1 MTFVYRGYDKSGR
14 RAKGTVTETSL
25 EHAKERLKAQGILIE
40 SIRPKT
46 RLLMR
51 PVPPALVAALG
62 RNLSLYLKAGISLN
76 QGLHLIAE
84 NYPKKSRQ
92 HAFLE
97 EVAKLIEGG
106 SSFSDAL
113 ALQSVYSV
121 PPYFL
126 QTIKVAQ
133 KSGNLEMVLT
143 ELSDYVTEQ
152 EKIKRDVVK
161 AFIYPSFILLIAIA
175 MINFMLTTIIPKIVD
190 MFESTKS
197 ELPTST
203 KITLALSHFFQAYSW
218 LMLIVAILLAAGL
231 VLSWKKSEAFG
242 YFMDRMVLKIPLF
255 GDMVVFMELGRFS
268 RVMALLLQSG
278 VPFAQALN
286 YAAQTIGNRYLRR
299 LFGVIAEQIVEG
311 KSFTQAVKENVK
323 KGEIPNDFINA
334 VALGEKSSHLAFSL
348 KNLAELYGQQNRD
361 RIEVMLA
368 LLEPVL
374 MLTIG
379 GIIGFLVISMLLP
392 IFSISIQG

>member
-1 MTFVYRGYDKSGR
+1 MTFVYKGYDSDGKR
-14 RAKGTVTETSL
+14 VRGTLTAASVEAAR
-25 EHAKERLKAQGILIE
+25 EQLKQEGVLIE

-46 RLLMR
+46 ALFTRA
-51 PVPPALVAALG
+51 VPPSLIASMG
-62 RNLSLYLKAGISLN
+62 RNLVLYLKAGISLT
-76 QGLHLIAE
+76 QGLKLVAD

-92 HAFLE
+92 HAFLT
-97 EVAKLIEGG
+97 EVVRHIESGG
-106 SSFSDAL
+106 SFSDAL
-113 ALQSVYSV
+113 SAQSVYRI

-126 QTIKVAQ
+126 QTIRIAQ
-133 KSGNLEMVLT
+133 KSGNLEMVLL
-143 ELSDYVTEQ
+143 ELSDYVQEQ
-152 EKIKRDVVK
+152 ERIKRDVTK
-161 AFIYPSFILLIAIA
+161 AFIYPSFILLIAIG

-190 MFESTKS
+190 MFEQTKS

-218 LMLIVAILLAAGL
+218 LMLVVAIFLATAL
-231 VLSWKKSEAFG
+231 ILSWKKSDRFG
-242 YFMDRMVLKIPLF
+242 QFMDRTILKIPLF
-255 GDMVVFMELGRFS
+255 GDMVVYMELGRFG
-268 RVMALLLQSG
+268 RVMSLLLQSG

-286 YAAQTIGNRYLRR
+286 YAAQTIGNRYLQK
-299 LFGVIAEQIVEG
+299 LFAKIAAQIVEG

-323 KGEIPNDFINA
+323 QGEIPNDFVNA

-348 KNLAELYGQQNRD
+348 KSLAELYAQQNRD

-392 IFSISIQG
+392 IFSISLNG

>member
-1 MTFVYRGYDKSGR
+1 MTYAYKGYDSQGR
-14 RAKGTVTETSL
+14 RTKGTIQAASAEA
-25 EHAKERLKAQGILIE
+25 AKEQLKARGILIE
-40 SIRPKT
+40 SLRPKT
-46 RLLMR
+46 RLFAR
-51 PVPPALVAALG
+51 AIPPALVAALG
-62 RNLSLYLKAGISLN
+62 RNLSLYLKAGIGLN
-76 QGLHLIAE
+76 QGLRLVAD
-84 NYPKKSRQ
+84 NYPSKSRQ
-92 HAFLE
+92 RAFLE
-97 EVAKLIEGG
+97 EVASHIESGG
-106 SSFSDAL
+106 SFADAL
-113 ALQSVYSV
+113 AAQSVYTV

-126 QTIKVAQ
+126 HTIKVAQ
-133 KSGNLEMVLT
+133 KSGNLENVLF
-143 ELSDYVTEQ
+143 ELAEYVQEQ
-152 EKIKRDVVK
+152 ERIKRDVVK

-203 KITLALSHFFQAYSW
+203 KITLALSNFFQSYSW
-218 LMLIVAILLAAGL
+218 AMLIVTALVVATVAIA
-231 VLSWKKSEAFG
+231 WKKSEAFG
-242 YFMDRMVLKIPLF
+242 YAMDRFVLKIPLF

-299 LFGVIAEQIVEG
+299 LFAQVAAQIVEG

-323 KGEIPNDFINA
+323 KGEIPNDFVNA

-348 KNLAELYGQQNRD
+348 KSLAELYGQQNRD

-374 MLTIG
+374 MLFIG
-379 GIIGFLVISMLLP
+379 GVIGFLVISMLLP
-392 IFSISIQG
+392 IFSISLGD

>member
-1 MTFVYRGYDKSGR
+1 MTFFYKGYDKEGKR
-14 RAKGTVTETSL
+14 VKGTLTAANL
-25 EHAKERLKAQGILIE
+25 ESAREQLKARHILIE
-40 SIRPKT
+40 TLKPKT
-46 RLLMR
+46 RLFTR
-51 PVPPALVAALG
+51 PMPPALVAALG
-62 RNLSLYLKAGISLN
+62 RNLSLYLKAGISLT
-76 QGLHLIAE
+76 QGLKLVAD
-84 NYPKKSRQ
+84 NYPGRSRER
-92 HAFLE
+92 AFLE
-97 EVAKLIEGG
+97 EVARHIESGG
-106 SSFSDAL
+106 GFADAL
-113 ALQSVYSV
+113 AAQSVYTV

-126 QTIKVAQ
+126 HTIKVAQ
-133 KSGNLEMVLT
+133 KSGNLELVLL
-143 ELSDYVTEQ
+143 ELAEYVQEQ
-152 EKIKRDVVK
+152 ERIKRDVVK

-203 KITLALSHFFQAYSW
+203 KITLALSNFFQSYSW
-218 LMLIVAILLAAGL
+218 AMLVVTILVVAAVAIA
-231 VLSWKKSEAFG
+231 WKKSERFG
-242 YFMDRMVLKIPLF
+242 YAMDRLLLKIPLF

-299 LFGVIAEQIVEG
+299 LFGKVAAQIVEG

-323 KGEIPNDFINA
+323 NKEIPNDFINA

-348 KNLAELYGQQNRD
+348 KSLAELYAQQNRD

-374 MLTIG
+374 MLFIG
-379 GIIGFLVISMLLP
+379 GVIGFLVISMLLP
-392 IFSISIQG
+392 IFSISLGE